1 MADNVVVIDHPL
13 IVHKLSLMRR
23 KETSTSKFRALL
35 GEIAM
40 LLGYELLRDLPLQH
54 EDIETPLAPMRA
66 PFIAGKKVVLVSVL
80 RAGTG
85 LLDGILQV
93 VPSARVAHIGLYR
106 DPKTLQPVEYYF
118 KAPSELSDRQCVVV
132 DPMLATG
139 NSAAAAVARL
149 KKAGAK
155 RIKFACLLA
164 APEGIQTL
172 HAAHPDVTIYTP
184 AIDERLNEKGYIL
197 PGLGD
202 AGDRLYGTK

>member
-1 MADNVVVIDHPL
+1 MTDNVFVIDHPL
-13 IVHKLSLMRR
+13 IQHKLSLMRR

-40 LLGYELLRDLPLQH
+40 LLGYELLRDLPLDF
-54 EDIETPLAPMRA
+54 EDIETPLSPMRA

-85 LLDGILQV
+85 LLDGMLQI

-106 DPKTLQPVEYYF
+106 DPKTLEPVEYYF
-118 KAPSELSDRQCVVV
+118 KAPGGLEDRLCVVV

-139 NSAAAAVARL
+139 NSAAAAVTRL
-149 KKAGAK
+149 KEAGAQQ
-155 RIKFACLLA
+155 IKFACLLA
-164 APEGIQTL
+164 APEGIATL
-172 HAAHPDVTIYTP
+172 HGAHPDVAIYTP